1 MKTKLK
7 KFLRE
12 NKMSSNENLPEG
24 VGKKIV
30 EALKKQQELDN
41 QTNNIE
47 LDNND
52 NEDTAVENKSINDAI
67 EPITTSQNIE
77 ESSFKPSSG
86 QMATIDDII
95 DNKNEAIL
103 DKMNREPQ
111 VNILKEPIQ
120 TGWDYNATF
129 EHANDVNNDF
139 SDKTTFGKGN
149 GKMPPVKEF
158 ELPSN
163 VSVLKNLI
171 KQLPTGVTKQ
181 TGAQIIRQTLEALGI
196 SMTSVLSEA
205 QSVQDELNDA
215 IRDCMSTIEEYKINM
230 QTLERQAMEYQKQV
244 SNIND
249 LVSLFI
255 LTDQK

>member
-1 MKTKLK
+1 
-7 KFLRE
+7 
-12 NKMSSNENLPEG
+12 MSSNEKLPEG

-30 EALKKQQELDN
+30 EALKKQQELDK
-41 QTNNIE
+41 QINNVEINNSE
-47 LDNND
+47 NND
-52 NEDTAVENKSINDAI
+52 VAQSSVSDIAKSEVINTPQTAQNLENSGFN
-67 EPITTSQNIE
+67 
-77 ESSFKPSSG
+77 PSLG

-95 DNKNEAIL
+95 DNKNEHAFE
-103 DKMNREPQ
+103 KNNQEPQ
-111 VNILKEPIQ
+111 INILKDPIQ
-120 TGWDYNATF
+120 GGWDYNATF
-129 EHANDVNNDF
+129 EHTNDINNDYN
-139 SDKTTFGKGN
+139 DKITSQVMGKI
-149 GKMPPVKEF
+149 PPVKEF

-171 KQLPTGVTKQ
+171 KQLPSGVTKQ

-205 QSVQDELNDA
+205 QSVQDDLNDA
-215 IRDCMSTIEEYKINM
+215 IRDCMSTIEEYKLNM
-230 QTLERQAMEYQKQV
+230 QTLEKQAMEYQKQV

>member
-1 MKTKLK
+1 
-7 KFLRE
+7 
-12 NKMSSNENLPEG
+12 MSSNEKLPEG

-41 QTNNIE
+41 QTIQVE
-47 LDNND
+47 QTDND
-52 NEDTAVENKSINDAI
+52 NKT
-67 EPITTSQNIE
+67 
-77 ESSFKPSSG
+77 ESSANVDNISNNEEAVVDTKALSKNNEDRNFNPSLG
-86 QMATIDDII
+86 QIAMIDDIVDKKSEPI
-95 DNKNEAIL
+95 LEKNNQESHI
-103 DKMNREPQ
+103 
-111 VNILKEPIQ
+111 NILKDPIQ
-120 TGWDYNATF
+120 GGWDYNATF
-129 EHANDVNNDF
+129 EHTNDINNEYI
-139 SDKTTFGKGN
+139 DKQTSHTVGKV
-149 GKMPPVKEF
+149 PPVKEF

-171 KQLPTGVTKQ
+171 KQLPSGVTKQ

-205 QSVQDELNDA
+205 QSVQDDLNDA
-215 IRDCMSTIEEYKINM
+215 IRDCVSTIEEYKLNM

>member
-1 MKTKLK
+1 
-7 KFLRE
+7 
-12 NKMSSNENLPEG
+12 MSSNEKLPEG

-41 QTNNIE
+41 QINNVE
-47 LDNND
+47 LNSND
-52 NEDTAVENKSINDAI
+52 NDITANIHTSVNDII
-67 EPITTSQNIE
+67 ETPTSNQNIE
-77 ESSFKPSSG
+77 EQSFKPSLG

-95 DNKNEAIL
+95 DNKNESIL
-103 DKMNREPQ
+103 EKNNQEPQ
-111 VNILKEPIQ
+111 INILKDPIQ
-120 TGWDYNATF
+120 GGWDYNATF
-129 EHANDVNNDF
+129 EHTNEINNDF
-139 SDKTTFGKGN
+139 NDKRTSPVMGKI
-149 GKMPPVKEF
+149 PPVKEF

-171 KQLPTGVTKQ
+171 KQLPSGVTKQ

-205 QSVQDELNDA
+205 QSVQDDLNDA
-215 IRDCMSTIEEYKINM
+215 IRDCMSTIEEYKLNM
-230 QTLERQAMEYQKQV
+230 QTLEKQAMEYQKQV

>member
-1 MKTKLK
+1 
-7 KFLRE
+7 
-12 NKMSSNENLPEG
+12 MSSNEKLPEG

-41 QTNNIE
+41 QTNNVK
-47 LDNND
+47 LNSN
-52 NEDTAVENKSINDAI
+52 INDITANIQTSANDII
-67 EPITTSQNIE
+67 ETSTTTQNIE
-77 ESSFKPSSG
+77 EQGFKPSLN
-86 QMATIDDII
+86 QMTTIDDII
-95 DNKNEAIL
+95 DNKNESIL
-103 DKMNREPQ
+103 EKNNQEPQ
-111 VNILKEPIQ
+111 INILKDPIQ
-120 TGWDYNATF
+120 GGWDYNATF
-129 EHANDVNNDF
+129 EHTNDINSDFNDKIT
-139 SDKTTFGKGN
+139 SQITGKI
-149 GKMPPVKEF
+149 PPVKEF

-171 KQLPTGVTKQ
+171 KQLPAGVTKQ

-205 QSVQDELNDA
+205 QSVQDDLNDA
-215 IRDCMSTIEEYKINM
+215 IRDCMSTIEEYKLNM
-230 QTLERQAMEYQKQV
+230 QTLEKQAMEYQKQV

>member
-1 MKTKLK
+1 
-7 KFLRE
+7 
-12 NKMSSNENLPEG
+12 MSSNEKLPEG

-41 QTNNIE
+41 KINNVE
-47 LDNND
+47 LNNTD
-52 NEDTAVENKSINDAI
+52 IDGNANNPSINDVN
-67 EPITTSQNIE
+67 ENSTTQNNE
-77 ESSFKPSSG
+77 ETGFNPSLG
-86 QMATIDDII
+86 QMAMIDDII
-95 DNKNEAIL
+95 DNKNEPVFEKNNQESQI
-103 DKMNREPQ
+103 
-111 VNILKEPIQ
+111 NILKDSIQ

-129 EHANDVNNDF
+129 EHTNDINNDF
-139 SDKTTFGKGN
+139 NDKTNSPVMGKI
-149 GKMPPVKEF
+149 PPVKEF

-171 KQLPTGVTKQ
+171 RQLPTGVTKQ

-205 QSVQDELNDA
+205 QSVQDDLNDA
-215 IRDCMSTIEEYKINM
+215 IRDCMSTIEEYKLNM

>member
-1 MKTKLK
+1 
-7 KFLRE
+7 
-12 NKMSSNENLPEG
+12 MSSNEKLPEG

-41 QTNNIE
+41 QINSNVELNNSK
-47 LDNND
+47 ND
-52 NEDTAVENKSINDAI
+52 DIATTVSDT
-67 EPITTSQNIE
+67 TTSEVNKTLISTQNVE
-77 ESSFKPSSG
+77 ASTFNPALD
-86 QMATIDDII
+86 QMSTIDDIV
-95 DNKNEAIL
+95 DNKNEPIFEKNNQ
-103 DKMNREPQ
+103 DSHI
-111 VNILKEPIQ
+111 NILKDPIQ
-120 TGWDYNATF
+120 GGWDYNATF
-129 EHANDVNNDF
+129 EHTNDINNDF
-139 SDKTTFGKGN
+139 SDKPNSQVLGKV
-149 GKMPPVKEF
+149 PPVKEF

-171 KQLPTGVTKQ
+171 KQLPSGVTKQ

-215 IRDCMSTIEEYKINM
+215 IRDCMSTIEEYKLNM

-255 LTDQK
+255 LTDQT

>member
-1 MKTKLK
+1 
-7 KFLRE
+7 
-12 NKMSSNENLPEG
+12 MSSNEKLPEG

-41 QTNNIE
+41 QIKNVEIN
-47 LDNND
+47 NND
-52 NEDTAVENKSINDAI
+52 NDINANNNTSSVNDVEPS
-67 EPITTSQNIE
+67 TTSQNIE
-77 ESSFKPSSG
+77 ESSFKPSLS
-86 QMATIDDII
+86 QMATIDDIV
-95 DNKNEAIL
+95 DNNNESIYEKN
-103 DKMNREPQ
+103 NQEPQ
-111 VNILKEPIQ
+111 INILKDPIQ

-129 EHANDVNNDF
+129 EHTNDVNNEF
-139 SDKTTFGKGN
+139 NDKTASPVMGKI
-149 GKMPPVKEF
+149 PPVKEF

-171 KQLPTGVTKQ
+171 RQLPSGVTKQ

-205 QSVQDELNDA
+205 QSVQDDLNDA
-215 IRDCMSTIEEYKINM
+215 IRDCMSTIEEYKLNM

>member
-1 MKTKLK
+1 
-7 KFLRE
+7 
-12 NKMSSNENLPEG
+12 MSSNEKLPEG

-41 QTNNIE
+41 QINNVE
-47 LDNND
+47 LNNSD
-52 NEDTAVENKSINDAI
+52 SDDVNISNSKSISDII
-67 EPITTSQNIE
+67 ESSALTQNIE
-77 ESSFKPSSG
+77 EHSFKPSLG

-95 DNKNEAIL
+95 DNKNESIL
-103 DKMNREPQ
+103 EKNNQEPQ
-111 VNILKEPIQ
+111 INILKDPIQ
-120 TGWDYNATF
+120 GGWDYNATF
-129 EHANDVNNDF
+129 EHTDINNDF
-139 SDKTTFGKGN
+139 NDKIKSSVTGKV
-149 GKMPPVKEF
+149 PPVKEF

-171 KQLPTGVTKQ
+171 KQLPSGVTKQ

-205 QSVQDELNDA
+205 QSVQDDLNDA
-215 IRDCMSTIEEYKINM
+215 IRDCVSTIEEYKLNM
-230 QTLERQAMEYQKQV
+230 QTLEKQAMEYQKQV